1 MSESNIYDL
10 ENRLTVIESWKDA
23 MQIEMVV
30 RLMDQICDRINMNV
44 DVHLPKVGKYFA
56 EMESLK
62 L

>member
-1 MSESNIYDL
+1 MSETNIYDL

-30 RLMDQICDRINMNV
+30 RLMDQICNRINMNV
-44 DVHLPKVGKYFA
+44 GVHLPKVGKYFT